1 MPTLSE
7 IHADYAKRLTGNWY
21 IPFTRE
27 MAEVVDALKA
37 RMVAAEYGDVR
48 NPACPE
54 PLKAKS
60 FSERFT
66 TECNGRGDFNN
77 ILGDMA
83 KFVDWL
89 KAEYDAR
96 SSIEAQL
103 RAQTLDSDVQ
113 QEVLRRGPGRPRKT
127 A

>member
-7 IHADYAKRLTGNWY
+7 IHADYSKRLGGNWY

-27 MAEVVDALKA
+27 VAAVVDDLKA
-37 RMVAAEYGDVR
+37 KMVAAEYGDVR
-48 NPACPE
+48 NPACPAE
-54 PLKAKS
+54 LKAKT
-60 FSERFT
+60 FSERFRD
-66 TECNGRGDFNN
+66 ECNGRGDFNN

-89 KAEYDAR
+89 KAEYEAREAAVTVTTQTELVAQYDAQR
-96 SSIEAQL
+96 
-103 RAQTLDSDVQ
+103 RA
-113 QEVLRRGPGRPRKT
+113 PGRPRKT